1 MKFPTAPRLPFL
13 GLALAA
19 AAGIIASDFLPLPGR
34 AIISAAVVVAACAVV
49 LLRWPHLFLTY
60 VFVIAVFVLLHSF
73 QMSDTSGQRLAT
85 RLGDRPRVVS
95 AKGCVVTEPK
105 IAPSGVV
112 TFLFRLSA
120 IEVEGKEEPT
130 TATLLVRW
138 RGNPVFGDELKLF
151 GMVEPVRPPRNPGE
165 FNMRSYLARQ
175 DVLRSVFVRYAE
187 DGVLIRHG
195 GGNPIMRAA
204 QTSRAWLQATLCRG
218 LEDSPEV
225 QNFISGI
232 ALGLRH
238 QTTEDI
244 EEPFQQTGTLHLF
257 AVAGLHVGIVAQ
269 LLWIVSRLARLSRR
283 SAAALIIPSVLFYA
297 AVTGLHVSSVRAAIM
312 SSIMVA
318 GFIFERKVLMLNSLA
333 AAAFLLFCWNT
344 NEIFAAG
351 FQLSFAVV
359 ATIILLADPLT
370 RLFHRWSA
378 PDAFLPRTLL
388 RGPRHLVHA
397 GLAWSG
403 KAASVSLAAWIGSL
417 VLILW
422 YFYLITPISLFANLV
437 VVPIAFL
444 ILSIGLLSIISAP
457 LSPWLSL
464 VFNNANSLLI
474 HAVLGLVHLFA
485 QVPAGHSY
493 LAHPRWPDGARVA
506 VNVLDVAAGAAVHV
520 RARNRN
526 WLFDCGSERDYERIL
541 RPYLHASGVNK
552 ITGLL
557 LTHGDSLHIGGSSGL
572 VSDLPPMTLIDNPA
586 PDRSTVH
593 RRRQSFF
600 KERGIQTTQ
609 LSAGGLFEPA
619 SGVNA
624 KILFPGRV
632 PLPALTDDLTFVVQL
647 YVGQSARVLL
657 TSDSGAV
664 TEKTLIHSATDLRS
678 DILIKGQN
686 HSGDSGSEVFLDAVR
701 PRLIITTSRE
711 FPEYERV
718 SDEWAE
724 RVKARGIKLFRQD
737 ETGAVEIRFRR
748 DDWQAR
754 AYITG
759 EIFRSSSR

>member
-19 AAGIIASDFLPLPGR
+19 AVGIVASDFLPVPGR
-34 AIISAAVVVAACAVV
+34 AIISAAVVVAVCAVA
-49 LLRWPHLFLTY
+49 LLRWPNLFLTY
-60 VFVIAVFVLLHSF
+60 AFVIAAFVLLHSF
-73 QMSDTSGQRLAT
+73 QMSDTPGQWLAT

-95 AKGCVVTEPK
+95 VKGCVVTEAK
-105 IAPSGVV
+105 IAPSGMA
-112 TFLFRLSA
+112 TFLFRMSA
-120 IEVEGKEEPT
+120 IEVEGKEEPA

-138 RGNPVFGDELKLF
+138 RGNPVFGDELKFF
-151 GMVEPVRPPRNPGE
+151 GMAEPVPPPRNPGE
-165 FNMRSYLARQ
+165 FDMRSYLARH
-175 DVLRSVFVRYAE
+175 DVLRGLFVRYAE

-269 LLWIVSRLARLSRR
+269 LLWIVTRLARLSRR
-283 SAAALIIPSVLFYA
+283 SAAVLVIPSVLFYA

-312 SSIMVA
+312 SSILFA
-318 GFIFERKVLMLNSLA
+318 GFFFERKVLMLNSLA

-378 PDAFLPRTLL
+378 PDSFLPPTLL
-388 RGPRHLVHA
+388 RGPRRLAHA

-403 KAASVSLAAWIGSL
+403 AAASVSLAAWIGSL

-422 YFYLITPISLFANLV
+422 YFYLITPISLLANFV
-437 VVPIAFL
+437 VVPIAFI

-457 LSPWLSL
+457 LSSWLSL
-464 VFNNANSLLI
+464 IFNNANFFLA
-474 HAVLGLVHLFA
+474 HTVLGFVHLFA

-506 VNVLDVAAGAAVHV
+506 INVLDVGTGAAVHV
-520 RARNRN
+520 RARNSN
-526 WLFDCGSERDYERIL
+526 WLFDCGSERDYERIV
-541 RPYLHASGVNK
+541 RPYLHNSGVNK

-557 LTHGDSLHIGGSSGL
+557 LTHGDSLHIGGSSRL

-593 RRRQSFF
+593 RRLQSFF
-600 KERGIQTTQ
+600 KERRIQTTQ
-609 LSAGGLFEPA
+609 LSAGDFFAPA
-619 SGVNA
+619 SGVTA

-664 TEKTLIHSATDLRS
+664 TEKALIHSETDLRS

-701 PRLIITTSRE
+701 PRLIIATSRE

-718 SDEWAE
+718 SDEWVE
-724 RVKARGIKLFRQD
+724 RVRTRGIKLFRQD
-737 ETGAVEIRFRR
+737 EVGAIEIRFRR